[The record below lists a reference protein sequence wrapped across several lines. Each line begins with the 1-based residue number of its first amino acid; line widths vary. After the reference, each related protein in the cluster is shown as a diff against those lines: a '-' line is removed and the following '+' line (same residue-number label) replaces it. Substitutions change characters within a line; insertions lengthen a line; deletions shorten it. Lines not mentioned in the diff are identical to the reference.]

1 MTFNILFIAGHGA
14 GDVGA
19 QGKVGKYAGV
29 LECNKTRE
37 LVDLMQKEVEATY
50 ENVNA
55 YVYPT
60 DNAFYDCQ
68 KGIFKQIL
76 WQYFPGVK
84 FDYVFEVHFNAFNI
98 SAHGTECFVIPEEK
112 GIIVEQFIMK
122 RMGKHFTLR
131 DNDNIFDGVKRTRF
145 LVINTVKQQLG
156 ISGALLEVCF
166 IDNVA
171 DMDTYEVKKYII
183 AKDIPA
189 GAAEGWGWKKKT
201 GETTTRPITTTTK
214 TPVVANQSST
224 GYAKGNVVTLLNNK
238 DIIYYGA
245 DYGKKIPDSRKG
257 KKYTV
262 QQVSSDGNYLLLKE
276 ITSWVAVADCT
287 KNTTSTTTAK
297 STTTTKKKK
306 LYLPKTAN
314 HWNVYPLNKAPVIGN
329 ECGALNP
336 SLFGG
341 LTYDIL
347 AYPQSNVVTIKT
359 RDFGKVNIYVAPETG
374 AVIK

>member
-1 MTFNILFIAGHGA
+1 MAFNILFIAGHGA

-19 QGKVGKYAGV
+19 QGKVGKYAGI

-37 LVDLMQKEVEATY
+37 LVALMQKEAEATY

-60 DNAFYDCQ
+60 DRNAFYDCQ

-76 WQYFPGVK
+76 WQYFPGVE
-84 FDYVFEVHFNAFNI
+84 FDYVFEDHFNAFNI
-98 SAHGTECFVIPEEK
+98 SAYGTECFVVPEEK
-112 GIIVEQFIMK
+112 GITVEQYVMK

-156 ISGALLEVCF
+156 ISGALLETCF
-166 IDNVA
+166 IDNVD
-171 DMDTYEVKKYII
+171 DMDVYEAKKHEI
-183 AKDIPA
+183 AKDIVA
-189 GAAEGWGWKKKT
+189 GIAEGWGLKKKT
-201 GETTTRPITTTTK
+201 GETVTIPETK
-214 TPVVANQSST
+214 PVTVIPSQNST
-224 GYAKGNVVTLLNNK
+224 GYKAGDVVTLLNKK

-245 DYGKKIPDSRKG
+245 DYGKKIPDSVKG

-262 QQVSSDGNYLLLKE
+262 QQPSSDGSCLLLKE
-276 ITSWVAVADCT
+276 LYSWVLAADCSKGSVGTTNT
-287 KNTTSTTTAK
+287 KPAAMT
-297 STTTTKKKK
+297 KK
-306 LYLPKTAN
+306 LYLPASATS
-314 HWNVYPLNKAPVIGN
+314 WNVYPLNKAPIVGN
-329 ECGALNP
+329 ECGKLNP

-347 AYPQSNVVTIKT
+347 DNPQSNIVTIQT
-359 RDFGKVNIYVAPETG
+359 RDFGKVNIYVGSETG